1 MSYRA
6 SCTSMVAILVLITL
20 FIYSP
25 ADAAPVAVRFLEGV
39 AHGYFIVRSLVG
51 ETIGQ
56 GELTQVLK
64 DENLVE
70 SQVVIH
76 FKNGSLYD
84 EKVAFSQQ
92 RVFTIVRYHLVQRGP
107 LFPDQIDVS
116 IDRGTAEYK
125 VRSQAGK
132 DGKEEVLTGHFDL
145 PNDVY
150 NGMFVVVLKNLLKE
164 TNATV
169 NFLAFTQAPEI
180 TKLKLL

>member
-1 MSYRA
+1 
-6 SCTSMVAILVLITL
+6 
-20 FIYSP
+20 
-25 ADAAPVAVRFLEGV
+25 VRFLEGA
-39 AHGYFIVRSLVG
+39 AHGYFIVRSLAG

-92 RVFTIVRYHLVQRGP
+92 RVFAMLRYHLIQRGP
-107 LFPDQIDVS
+107 SFPDQIDFS

-125 VRSQAGK
+125 VRSQSGK
-132 DGKEEVLTGHFDL
+132 DAKEKLLAGHFDL
-145 PNDVY
+145 P
-150 NGMFVVVLKNLLKE
+150 
-164 TNATV
+164 TTV
-169 NFLAFTQAPEI
+169 CLSWC
-180 TKLKLL
+180 